1 MAKVLLVDMDNTLTI
16 GTCWTPE
23 DCLNAEPR
31 QEVIDKVNSL
41 INVWVIVYTARRDEM
56 IPATIQWLRKHN
68 VRYHAISNI
77 KIPACV
83 GYVDDKS
90 IPIDK
95 FLEAEWTVD
104 GKLSTKTYIPG
115 GY

>member
-1 MAKVLLVDMDNTLTI
+1 MAKVILIDCDGTLTKGI
-16 GTCWTPE
+16 CWTPE

-41 INVWVIVYTARRDEM
+41 SNMWVIVYTARRDEL

-83 GYVDDKS
+83 GYVDDNS
-90 IPIDK
+90 ITIDD
-95 FLEAEWTVD
+95 FLSKELTVD
-104 GKLSTKTYIPG
+104 SKKSTYTYIPG

>member
-1 MAKVLLVDMDNTLTI
+1 MAKVLLVDMDDTLTK

-41 INVWVIVYTARRDEM
+41 TNVWVIVYTARRDEL
-56 IPATIQWLRKHN
+56 IPATIKWLRKHN
-68 VRYHAISNI
+68 VRYQAISNI

-83 GYVDDKS
+83 GYLDDKS
-90 IPIDK
+90 ITIEN
-95 FLEAEWTVD
+95 FLKEEWTVEEP
-104 GKLSTKTYIPG
+104 STKVYIPG